1 VHYSEGDSRVP
12 RSTRAKKSQKRKP
25 NATDTYRKVLIEQ
38 RKEIMNLYEHD
49 LRVGQ
54 EASDEGTEDIVDRA
68 NNSYNREFMF
78 ALSDS
83 ERGILLEI
91 DDALQRLDN
100 DKFGTCLNCSQSIPK
115 ARLRALPWA
124 RYCIDC
130 QEQVEQGIVLEN

>member
-1 VHYSEGDSRVP
+1 MS
-12 RSTRAKKSQKRKP
+12 
-25 NATDTYRKVLIEQ
+25 
-38 RKEIMNLYEHD
+38 LYEHD

-78 ALSDS
+78 ALSDT
-83 ERGILLEI
+83 ERQILLEI
-91 DDALQRLDN
+91 DEALVRLEGG
-100 DKFGTCLNCSQSIPK
+100 KYGTCLNCSEGIPK

-130 QEQVEQGIVLEN
+130 QEQAERGVVLEN